1 MASFWDLLPASP
13 WPLQPYAAPLD
24 QMPPLNALTDQP
36 PPLPLVQDPDP
47 QIRPGLPSITSSPAT
62 PVGFGPLPMAIV
74 GRPTYPNNLLG
85 GILGTFFGAEAEN
98 ASPPAPRT
106 ITPYGVV
113 PKNLPA
119 ELRVPPPVSDWQR
132 PESDFAIDSPGNI
145 ARIKRALSAGL
156 RPDEIVVEGPA
167 ARVRRD
173 NARAAEFLFP
183 GSGNLVS
190 GDWNN
195 ITGANVANLL
205 LGLATAIIPPAAET
219 RLAAAGIRAAHLPSE
234 AETVAAAIRAANA
247 GQRLTR
253 SGPGGR
259 LLTFKEQY
267 QSLLN
272 ERNLQ
277 LLKLLD
283 PANSKLQGPTRTGGQ
298 ASVDDLRLVNKDI
311 KAIRDHKGLLDLD
324 RHHETT
330 RQYGP
335 WFELR
340 GINPDDYVSYM
351 WAWDHRLKGGGLHAG
366 PYSWNYQ
373 VGDFIE
379 GDRKA
384 GAEKA
389 YQQLYE
395 MLRRRGE

>member
-13 WPLQPYAAPLD
+13 WPAQYADPLN
-24 QMPPLNALTDQP
+24 QSPPLNAPTDQVP
-36 PPLPLVQDPDP
+36 RLPFVQDLAP
-47 QIRPGLPSITSSPAT
+47 QSWPPSPSITSGPNTS
-62 PVGFGPLPMAIV
+62 VGFGSFPTEMV
-74 GRPTYPNNLLG
+74 GAPTYQKNLLG
-85 GILGTFFGAEAEN
+85 GILGTFFGAQPEN
-98 ASPPAPRT
+98 ASPSAPQT
-106 ITPYGVV
+106 STPYGVV

-119 ELRVPPPVSDWQR
+119 ELRLPPPISDWQR
-132 PESDFAIDSPGNI
+132 PESDFAIDSPRNL
-145 ARIKRALSAGL
+145 ARIERALAAGL
-156 RPDEIVVEGPA
+156 RPDEIVLEGPA

-234 AETVAAAIRAANA
+234 AETVAAAMRAANA
-247 GQRLTR
+247 GQGLTR
-253 SGPGGR
+253 LGPGGR
-259 LLTFKEQY
+259 LLTPKEQY

-272 ERNLQ
+272 ERDLQ

-283 PANSKLQGPTRTGGQ
+283 PANSKLQGPTRMGSVP
-298 ASVDDLRLVNKDI
+298 SVDDHRLINKDI
-311 KAIRDHKGLLDLD
+311 RAIREHKGLLDLD

-330 RQYGP
+330 RQFGS
-335 WFELR
+335 WFGLR
-340 GINPDDYVSYM
+340 GINPNDYVSYM
-351 WAWDHRLKGGGLHAG
+351 WAWDHRLSPNGVHVGPNSLNRRVGNFIAG
-366 PYSWNYQ
+366 NPDASPEQ
-373 VGDFIE
+373 
-379 GDRKA
+379 
-384 GAEKA
+384 A

-395 MLRRRGE
+395 MLRQRGER